1 MRHTGFFLFPFVSSS
16 AAFAP
21 AMVFARVHAREKTVK
36 RAAIASAAGILAMG
50 CVHAAHPLIT
60 EDSGTQGRGK
70 FQLELTYDDHHD
82 RAQGIKTRSGV
93 AASILTYGVT
103 DDIDFALGLA
113 HLRNETTGG
122 GTSSLESGRGDG
134 QLFVKWRF
142 HENESVSFALK
153 PSLNFPDGDSA
164 RGLGSGRRT
173 YGLDFV
179 ASLNEERWTYHFH
192 TGYLKNRNKV
202 DERED
207 IIHLSAAAVYQAT
220 GKLKLIAD
228 AGMDTNRDKS
238 SSSWPALLV
247 TAVIYSPREWLNL
260 DAGVH
265 FGLNRAATDYALLA
279 GITLR
284 W

>member
-1 MRHTGFFLFPFVSSS
+1 ML
-16 AAFAP
+16 
-21 AMVFARVHAREKTVK
+21 K
-36 RAAIASAAGILAMG
+36 RTAIASAAGALAMG

-82 RAQGIKTRSGV
+82 RERGVRDRSGA
-93 AASILTYGVT
+93 AASILTYGLRENL
-103 DDIDFALGLA
+103 DIALGLA

-122 GTSSLESGRGDG
+122 GASSHESGRGDS

-142 HENESVSFALK
+142 HEKESVSFALK
-153 PSLNFPDGDSA
+153 PYLNFPDGDSA
-164 RGLGSGRRT
+164 RGMGSGRRT

-179 ASLNEERWTYHFH
+179 ASMEKERWAYHFH

-207 IIHLSAAAVYQAT
+207 IVHLSAAAVYQAT
-220 GKLKLIAD
+220 GKLKLVAD
-228 AGMDTNRDKS
+228 AGTDTNRDKS
-238 SSSWPALLV
+238 SNSWPALLV
-247 TAVIYSPREWLNL
+247 TAVIYSPREWLDF
-260 DAGVH
+260 DAGAH
-265 FGLNRAATDYALLA
+265 FGLNRAAADYALLA